1 MGYQSRLDSIKT
13 TRLYSFG
20 REKYIDFKDRNLV
33 TVLKQ
38 NARFRNA
45 YHGERCFIFGNGPS
59 LKNVD
64 FSLFRDEYTF
74 TVNQLAR
81 NPRFPELHTNFH
93 MWSDERFFIV
103 DPNKPEDLEL
113 VESMRRVR
121 TADNSPVVFYKYAG
135 YNFVK
140 QFGLDKD
147 LDIHYFEQ
155 GYYYVS
161 EKRDV
166 DFTRFTPAF
175 STVVHY
181 LICLAVYM
189 GFQEIYLL
197 GCDCTGIVSIIDNY
211 LNKGEEAKYAYQ
223 ISENEKKRM
232 QRIQQQTKVRDELVS
247 TVRLFDDYERLLKY
261 CTARQVKLFNAT
273 NPTLLDTIPKV
284 DLMSVLKK

>member
-1 MGYQSRLDSIKT
+1 MDNYIIDKLRYSYAYACIREQRMRSNDKKLDLSLKNNSKFEN
-13 TRLYSFG
+13 LYWG
-20 REKYIDFKDRNLV
+20 K
-33 TVLKQ
+33 
-38 NARFRNA
+38 
-45 YHGERCFIFGNGPS
+45 RCFIFGNGPS

-113 VESMRRVR
+113 VESMKRVR
-121 TADNSPVVFYKYAG
+121 TADNNPVVFYKYAG

-189 GFQEIYLL
+189 GFKEIYLL
-197 GCDCTGIVSIIDNY
+197 GCDCTGIVTIIDNY
-211 LNKGEEAKYAYQ
+211 LNKGEDAKYAYQ

-232 QRIQQQTKVRDELVS
+232 QRVQQQSKVRDELVAN
-247 TVRLFDDYERLLKY
+247 VRLFDDYERLLKY
-261 CTARQVKLFNAT
+261 CNARDVKLYNAT

-284 DLMSVLKK
+284 DLMTVLKQ